1 MFKTF
6 AHLILAGAMLVVPPL
21 AARAEPIKLKFSFFT
36 SDRSKIYQ
44 DTLKPFVDAVNEEGR
59 GLIEIEMYF
68 SGAITSVQAQQP
80 QVVAD
85 GVADMAYIVPGQSLD
100 RFGDNAIMELPGIY
114 QNSREAS
121 LVFNRLIEA
130 GALKG
135 YGDYVVVSA
144 FVSGGESIH
153 SRTPIASIQDLKNM
167 TIRTNNGTE
176 AAVLEKLG
184 AIPVLMPINQT
195 TQAISRGKIDAATFP
210 PSMLFEFGIGRV
222 TSHHYMIPLGGAPT
236 ALVMNRQK
244 FASLPP
250 QAQAIIR
257 KYGGEWLAEHS
268 STALGELDE
277 QTLKQLTSDPRR
289 TVTYPSAGDLQS
301 IQRISAAVVEGWA
314 ATSRHNRELLT
325 RATAE
330 LAKVRAAEL
339 AKARAEAPRK

>member
-1 MFKTF
+1 M
-6 AHLILAGAMLVVPPL
+6 LAMPPL

-36 SDRSKIYQ
+36 SDRSKIYHRHAQ
-44 DTLKPFVDAVNEEGR
+44 AVRRRRER
-59 GLIEIEMYF
+59 RRPGLDRDRDVF
-68 SGAITSVQAQQP
+68 QRRDHQCAVRKKP

-114 QNSREAS
+114 NNSREAS

-167 TIRTNNGTE
+167 TICTNNGTE

-250 QAQAIIR
+250 QAQAI
-257 KYGGEWLAEHS
+257 
-268 STALGELDE
+268 
-277 QTLKQLTSDPRR
+277 
-289 TVTYPSAGDLQS
+289 YP
-301 IQRISAAVVEGWA
+301 
-314 ATSRHNRELLT
+314 
-325 RATAE
+325 
-330 LAKVRAAEL
+330 
-339 AKARAEAPRK
+339 